1 VTDAAEKIR
10 SLEDKV
16 DAELNSIISSIG
28 YGKKAESRLDYLI
41 EKVRKRR
48 ASLTVK
54 PEFTPEVV
62 GIAKQI
68 VAFGAAGLSFALAFG
83 EKIPAN
89 LGAFSLAL
97 MALYANVTIVSLI
110 ILIWFFA
117 QARTRYPWLFL
128 HKLGNSSKYFYY
140 ASDPLLKMSY
150 RPFYPPASFRDRG
163 LAQDIE
169 KYLDNLNRLSQDTVK
184 ESKKDELRSE
194 LIQYHLLIAYQGYL
208 DQYEQ
213 QLTHIALYGFIGS
226 AICAFI
232 VLALGVL

>member
-1 VTDAAEKIR
+1 MTGPAAQTR
-10 SLEDKV
+10 SLEDRV
-16 DAELNSIISSIG
+16 EAELNSLIVSIG
-28 YGKKAESRLDYLI
+28 YGKKAEARLDYLI

-48 ASLTVK
+48 GSLTVK

-97 MALYANVTIVSLI
+97 MALYANVTIVSLL

-117 QARTRYPWLFL
+117 QARTRYPWLYL

-140 ASDPLLKMSY
+140 AAEPLLKMSY
-150 RPFYPPASFRDRG
+150 RPFYLPAGFRDRG
-163 LAQDIE
+163 L
-169 KYLDNLNRLSQDTVK
+169 SQDLERYLENLSSLSRETVS
-184 ESKKDELRSE
+184 ENKKDELRNE
-194 LIQYHLLIAYQGYL
+194 LIQYHLLIVYQGYL

-213 QLTHIALYGFIGS
+213 QLTHLALYGFIGS
-226 AICAFI
+226 AICAMV
-232 VLALGVL
+232 VLALGLI